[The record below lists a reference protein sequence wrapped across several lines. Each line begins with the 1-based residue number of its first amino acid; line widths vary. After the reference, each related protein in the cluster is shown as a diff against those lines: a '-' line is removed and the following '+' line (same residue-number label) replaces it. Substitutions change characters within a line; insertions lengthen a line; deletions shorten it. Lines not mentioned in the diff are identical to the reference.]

1 MLQTTE
7 TFRHEALLYDGEVGF
22 LTGTLP
28 FVREGVAA
36 GEPVL
41 VVVSAARIGLLR
53 AALGG
58 HADRVAFADMADVG
72 ANPARIIPAW
82 RDFVALIDGGG
93 RARGIG
99 EPIWVERTPAELVE
113 CQRHEALLNLAFAGV
128 PAWWLL
134 CPFDTGALGAD
145 VLEEAERSHPFVSEA
160 GVVWQSAAYRGLE
173 QVASRSPR
181 HCPTCRGRRPSS
193 ASARGR

>member
-1 MLQTTE
+1 M
-7 TFRHEALLYDGEVGF
+7 
-22 LTGTLP
+22 
-28 FVREGVAA
+28 
-36 GEPVL
+36 
-41 VVVSAARIGLLR
+41 
-53 AALGG
+53 
-58 HADRVAFADMADVG
+58 
-72 ANPARIIPAW
+72 
-82 RDFVALIDGGG
+82 ALIDGGG

-160 GVVWQSAAYRGLE
+160 GVAWQSAAYRGLE
-173 QVASRSPR
+173 QVAEPVATPLPDPPGPPAELS
-181 HCPTCRGRRPSS
+181 
-193 ASARGR
+193 SARGR